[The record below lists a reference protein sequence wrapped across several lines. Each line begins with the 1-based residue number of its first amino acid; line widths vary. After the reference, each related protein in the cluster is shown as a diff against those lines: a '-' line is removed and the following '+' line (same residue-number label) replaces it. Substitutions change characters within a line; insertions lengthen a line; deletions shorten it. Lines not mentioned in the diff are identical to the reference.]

1 MSRKQKIFYLIILLL
16 FIGSAL
22 YVGYHH
28 EPWADEAHAWLIARD
43 TSLYTLFFKYLHT
56 DGHPALWH
64 LVLKVFMAFGGS
76 YKYFFVIPVIFSS
89 IGVTIFL
96 FKSNFPW
103 YIKILFPFSYFVFYQ
118 YTIVAR
124 GYCLLLPIM
133 AAIAAI
139 WDKRHEK
146 CFLFTFLLILLTNT
160 EAYTYILAGFIYVA
174 YFYEFFTNKKIE
186 KRKEHIISLIIL
198 TISFIVTFLYVVP
211 IPSNT
216 FKPIGSTYYIS
227 DSLITNYRTPFYI
240 STILSFIIVFYLY
253 YCYKKSDNY
262 KNIYQFIFFVLPVIL
277 FYSLKYL
284 NLWHLG
290 IMTLILM
297 FCFWIHKMARN
308 KYVLFLLVF
317 SFSVQTYYTISSS
330 IYDINNVFSPA
341 KEAADF
347 LRKYQDNKIYG
358 LTFNDGAINP
368 YFDKN
373 IYLNWDN
380 DISFFYW
387 NTKNKF
393 YDNFITEEKMLDNNM
408 EVVVN
413 SIFSRRLDDD
423 LLKDKYN
430 IYEFKGYT
438 YFQNHTFENQTI
450 KIYVLKEIDKDVK

>member
-64 LVLKVFMAFGGS
+64 LVLKIFMAFGGS

-198 TISFIVTFLYVVP
+198 TISFIVTFLYVVYF
-211 IPSNT
+211 NY
-216 FKPIGSTYYIS
+216 FK
-227 DSLITNYRTPFYI
+227 FYN
-240 STILSFIIVFYLY
+240 S
-253 YCYKKSDNY
+253 
-262 KNIYQFIFFVLPVIL
+262 IL
-277 FYSLKYL
+277 F
-284 NLWHLG
+284 
-290 IMTLILM
+290 IL
-297 FCFWIHKMARN
+297 
-308 KYVLFLLVF
+308 LL
-317 SFSVQTYYTISSS
+317 
-330 IYDINNVFSPA
+330 
-341 KEAADF
+341 
-347 LRKYQDNKIYG
+347 
-358 LTFNDGAINP
+358 
-368 YFDKN
+368 
-373 IYLNWDN
+373 
-380 DISFFYW
+380 
-387 NTKNKF
+387 
-393 YDNFITEEKMLDNNM
+393 
-408 EVVVN
+408 
-413 SIFSRRLDDD
+413 
-423 LLKDKYN
+423 
-430 IYEFKGYT
+430 
-438 YFQNHTFENQTI
+438 
-450 KIYVLKEIDKDVK
+450 